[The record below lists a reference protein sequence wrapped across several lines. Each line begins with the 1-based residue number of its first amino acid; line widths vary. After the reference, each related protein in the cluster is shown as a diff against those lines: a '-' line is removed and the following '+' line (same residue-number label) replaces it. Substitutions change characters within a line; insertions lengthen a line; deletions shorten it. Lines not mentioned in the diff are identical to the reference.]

1 MTNQPLKRSQEMQ
14 ILSRDHH
21 YGLLFSRRIKQGIDK
36 KTDTL
41 RMKNYVNYFWNQHL
55 KDHFL
60 DEEVLLFNRFDSE
73 NPCIQAKRDH
83 QIIVDLIE
91 GINNADHND
100 YTVFEK
106 FFTFLDHH
114 IRFEERIVF
123 PHLEKIISESTL
135 SSIGYFLEKQHHE
148 FVDDFKD
155 EFWK

>member
-21 YGLLFSRRIKQGIDK
+21 YGLLFSRRIKQGVNK
-36 KTDTL
+36 KADTL
-41 RMKNYVNYFWNQHL
+41 RMKNYVNYFWVQHL

-60 DEEVLLFNRFDSE
+60 DEEVLLFNRYDSE
-73 NPCIQAKRDH
+73 ESCVQALKDH

-91 GINNADHND
+91 ELNKADHGD
-100 YTVFEK
+100 YTVYEK
-106 FFTFLDHH
+106 FYTFLDRH